1 MSKIV
6 RVKKQINELKEC
18 IEYLEREIEVSQLI
32 EYMNSIVNIN
42 LDNID
47 DPYSLMPL
55 NERSV
60 FTFGLP
66 RGVGKTKFI
75 IDQANSNE
83 NTSVIWVNNSQFL
96 GNITSDEDLP
106 LDRCIM
112 LYGSFVSLPRGLSG
126 KPITR
131 ILIDEYQK
139 LSGENLIRI
148 YDECVQFNRGADV
161 EIKIIRV
168 GTPHL

>member
-6 RVKKQINELKEC
+6 QVKKHINEHKEC
-18 IEYLEREIEVSQLI
+18 IEYLEREIEVLQLI
-32 EYMNSIVNIN
+32 EYLNSIVNN
-42 LDNID
+42 NRDKID
-47 DPYSLMPL
+47 DPYLMKPL

-75 IDQANSNE
+75 IDQAQSNE
-83 NTSVIWVNNSQFL
+83 NTSVIWVNNSQSL

-106 LDRCIM
+106 HDRCIL
-112 LYGSFVSLPRGLSG
+112 LYGSFVSLPRGLRG

-139 LSGENLIRI
+139 LSEENLIRI

-161 EIKIIRV
+161 DIKIIRV

>member
-1 MSKIV
+1 MKKIV
-6 RVKKQINELKEC
+6 RIINQINELK
-18 IEYLEREIEVSQLI
+18 EYLEREIEVLQLN

-42 LDNID
+42 RDKID
-47 DPYSLMPL
+47 DQYSLMPL

-75 IDQANSNE
+75 IDQANTNE
-83 NTSVIWVNNSQFL
+83 NLSVIWVNNSQSL
-96 GNITSDEDLP
+96 GSLTSDEDLT

-112 LYGSFVSLPRGLSG
+112 LYGSFIDIPRVLSD
-126 KPITR
+126 KPITQ
-131 ILIDEYQK
+131 ILVDEYQK

-148 YDECVQFNRGADV
+148 YNDCVRFNRGKDV